1 MKTLTSINSA
11 GKLLLPLAVLFFS
24 CSTYVRGQSSPAKTT
39 SEPSASHKYFT
50 DTELITQDGKPVRFY
65 SDVLKGKVVVI
76 NCFFATCQGSCP
88 VMSRTFSKLQQ
99 MLDER
104 SVKDVVFVSITVDP
118 ELDTP
123 AQLKKYATA
132 MGARPGWFLLTG
144 TRANVDLIHKKLGQ
158 YVEDKANHNNIIIIG
173 NERTGLWK
181 KAFGL
186 AKPEEVYA
194 VLESVV
200 NDNLP
205 VK

>member
-1 MKTLTSINSA
+1 MKTSYPIRSA
-11 GKLLLPLAVLFFS
+11 SKLLIVLATLFFAS
-24 CSTYVRGQSSPAKTT
+24 VAANAQTSSAKTT
-39 SEPSASHKYFT
+39 DESSGAHKYFT

-65 SDVLKGKVVVI
+65 TDVLKGKVVVI

-104 SVKDVVFVSITVDP
+104 AVKDVVFVSITVDP

-123 AQLKKYATA
+123 ERLKKYATT
-132 MGARPGWFLLTG
+132 MGARPGWLLLTG

-158 YVEDKANHNNIIIIG
+158 YVEEKADHNNIIIIG

-186 AKPEEVYA
+186 AKPDELYA

-200 NDNLP
+200 ND
-205 VK
+205 K

>member
-1 MKTLTSINSA
+1 MKTLTSINPA
-11 GKLLLPLAVLFFS
+11 TKLLVAVAILFVAS
-24 CSTYVRGQSSPAKTT
+24 VASAQTSPAKTT
-39 SEPSASHKYFT
+39 DEPSASHKYFT
-50 DTELITQDGKPVRFY
+50 DTELITQDGKTVRFY
-65 SDVLKGKVVVI
+65 TDVLKGKVVVI

-104 SVKDVVFVSITVDP
+104 AVKDVVFVSITVDP

-123 AQLKKYATA
+123 ERLKKYATT
-132 MGARPGWFLLTG
+132 MGARPGWLLLTG

-158 YVEDKANHNNIIIIG
+158 YVEEKADHNNIILIG

-186 AKPEEVYA
+186 AKPDELYA
-194 VLESVV
+194 VLQSVV
-200 NDNLP
+200 SD
-205 VK
+205 K